1 MGQRGWHGTLAP
13 GIYRTA
19 RDRFRNTGTYNS
31 QSGHLSSPHPAHP
44 QEFDRMV
51 SHQPVGPERHPL
63 YPSPSRSRP
72 PPAGKRMPASKTP
85 SSPSWTISS
94 PHRDSRPPPSPS
106 PSGMPLSAPL
116 PERLLG
122 CAQGIV
128 GPVACNSGRHAL
140 LPGQGLIPS
149 PAGPG
154 TGPAATPAPKVR
166 GHMKGNKPKE
176 RRATRAG
183 GGGQRLPSGEEGCVQ
198 ECFRPR
204 KMRTERGEGERKR

>member
-1 MGQRGWHGTLAP
+1 MGGGRTGQRGWHGTLAP

-31 QSGHLSSPHPAHP
+31 QSGHLSSPYPAHP
-44 QEFDRMV
+44 QEADWMV
-51 SHQPVGPERHPL
+51 SRQPVGPQWRPL
-63 YPSPSRSRP
+63 YPSPSS
-72 PPAGKRMPASKTP
+72 GKKNASFQDTLAPILDHIQSTP
-85 SSPSWTISS
+85 RLEYPT
-94 PHRDSRPPPSPS
+94 PS
-106 PSGMPLSAPL
+106 PSGMPLSAPC

-122 CAQGIV
+122 CAQGIT

-140 LPGQGLIPS
+140 LPGRGLIPS

-176 RRATRAG
+176 RGATRAG
-183 GGGQRLPSGEEGCVQ
+183 GGGQRLPSGEGGCVQ
-198 ECFRPR
+198 ECIRPR
-204 KMRTERGEGERKR
+204 KMRTERGEGERQR